1 MEFPQTCVIKFTARW
16 CGPCKMIHPFLEQCE
31 QDFDIPVCV
40 VDVDEHGSL
49 AEEYQVSSIP
59 HMEFRYNG
67 ETQEVIKGANKE
79 KILQEFQNLKKKK
92 NQISL
97 PTLKEAELKN
107 GRDNAE

>member
-1 MEFPQTCVIKFTARW
+1 MEFPPTCIIKFTATW
-16 CGPCKMIHPFLEQCE
+16 CGPCKAIHPFLEQCGK
-31 QDFDIPVCV
+31 DCDIPVCV
-40 VDVDEHGSL
+40 VDVDEYGSL
-49 AEEYQVSSIP
+49 AEEYQVTSIP

-67 ETQEVIKGANKE
+67 ETQAVIKGANKE
-79 KILQEFQNLKKKK
+79 KIFQEFQNLKKKK